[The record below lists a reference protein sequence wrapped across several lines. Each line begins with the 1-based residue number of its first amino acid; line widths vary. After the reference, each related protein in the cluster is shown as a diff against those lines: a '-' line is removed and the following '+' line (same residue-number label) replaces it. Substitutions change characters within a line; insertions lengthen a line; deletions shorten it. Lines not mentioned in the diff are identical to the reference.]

1 MYKNIVKPILDFIL
15 ALIGF
20 ILLLPV
26 FLCITILLFF
36 ANQGKPFFIQKRP
49 GFNGDIFSI
58 IKFKTMNDR
67 KDKKGNLLSDAERLT
82 AVGRFVRKTSLD
94 EIPQLLN
101 VLNGDMSLVGP
112 RPLLTQY
119 MHLYSPYQNRRHE
132 VKPGITGWAQ
142 INGRNAIDWET
153 KFELDVFY
161 VEHISFGLDLKIL
174 LKTVK
179 KILIKEGIN
188 AQNSATIEP
197 FSGTTSVYVFGAGGH
212 GKVVLDVLL
221 SENKYVIKGIL
232 DDAPQ
237 SDSLFEIPIKKNFNR
252 KKLQARNCIV
262 AIGDNAIRKRIVTT
276 LDTNF
281 IMTIHPNAIVSKFA
295 KIGPG
300 TQIMAAAV
308 VNPDAIIGNHC
319 IINTGAIV
327 EHDCKLEDYVH
338 IAPNACLGGN
348 VTVGEKTLV
357 GIGATVIPNVKIGKN
372 VSIGAGTVVLQDVP
386 DNAVVVGVPAR
397 IIKYQE
403 N

>member
-1 MYKNIVKPILDFIL
+1 MYKSIVKPILDFIL
-15 ALIGF
+15 ALVGF

-36 ANQGKPFFIQKRP
+36 ANQGKPFFIQRRP
-49 GFNGDIFSI
+49 GFNGAIFSI

-101 VLNGDMSLVGP
+101 VLKGDMSLVGP

-221 SENKYVIKGIL
+221 S
-232 DDAPQ
+232 D
-237 SDSLFEIPIKKNFNR
+237 R
-252 KKLQARNCIV
+252 K
-262 AIGDNAIRKRIVTT
+262 
-276 LDTNF
+276 
-281 IMTIHPNAIVSKFA
+281 S
-295 KIGPG
+295 
-300 TQIMAAAV
+300 
-308 VNPDAIIGNHC
+308 
-319 IINTGAIV
+319 
-327 EHDCKLEDYVH
+327 
-338 IAPNACLGGN
+338 N
-348 VTVGEKTLV
+348 V
-357 GIGATVIPNVKIGKN
+357 
-372 VSIGAGTVVLQDVP
+372 
-386 DNAVVVGVPAR
+386 
-397 IIKYQE
+397 
-403 N
+403 